1 MTKYKSELKAQIVH
15 EYLSTSQSTNDLSKK
30 YQINGR
36 RIAEWVQGYQLR
48 GINALEKRRHKRIF
62 TADFKLNVI
71 DYYQTH
77 EDSTAEVAARFN
89 ILTAQVSRWR
99 SQFERDGIAALK
111 PHPKGRPSKVKHTK
125 KQARQLANKSE
136 LERLKEELTKKNQ
149 ELYETKMERDILKK
163 SLSLFGPSKPGR
175 KPK

>member
-1 MTKYKSELKAQIVH
+1 M
-15 EYLSTSQSTNDLSKK
+15 
-30 YQINGR
+30 
-36 RIAEWVQGYQLR
+36 
-48 GINALEKRRHKRIF
+48 
-62 TADFKLNVI
+62 I

-77 EDSTAEVAARFN
+77 EDSMAEVAARFN

-149 ELYETKMERDILKK
+149 ELYETKMERDILKNRCPC
-163 SLSLFGPSKPGR
+163 SDPQSQEETPNSGSDQGR
-175 KPK
+175 SITATKETAL

>member
-48 GINALEKRRHKRIF
+48 GGINALEKRRHKRIF

-77 EDSTAEVAARFN
+77 EDSIAEVAARFN
-89 ILTAQVSRWR
+89 ILTA
-99 SQFERDGIAALK
+99 
-111 PHPKGRPSKVKHTK
+111 
-125 KQARQLANKSE
+125 
-136 LERLKEELTKKNQ
+136 
-149 ELYETKMERDILKK
+149 
-163 SLSLFGPSKPGR
+163 
-175 KPK
+175 

>member
-99 SQFERDGIAALK
+99 LTCEAGKKLSVQNESRTMNQILV
-111 PHPKGRPSKVKHTK
+111 HRPASYV
-125 KQARQLANKSE
+125 
-136 LERLKEELTKKNQ
+136 
-149 ELYETKMERDILKK
+149 
-163 SLSLFGPSKPGR
+163 
-175 KPK
+175 